1 VVVEND
7 VERKRR
13 QLKQASAVCGGHEQ
27 WLQPTVVV
35 ETVVAVE
42 ADAAVMAVAALI
54 GNGSV
59 VVTIAKIAATIG
71 STIDRE

>member
-1 VVVEND
+1 
-7 VERKRR
+7 
-13 QLKQASAVCGGHEQ
+13 VCGGHEQ

-59 VVTIAKIAATIG
+59 VVTIVAVTIAKIAAMTG
-71 STIDRE
+71 STIDRK

>member
-1 VVVEND
+1 
-7 VERKRR
+7 
-13 QLKQASAVCGGHEQ
+13 VCGGHEE

-59 VVTIAKIAATIG
+59 VVTIVAVTIAKITATIG
-71 STIDRE
+71 STIDRK

>member
-1 VVVEND
+1 
-7 VERKRR
+7 
-13 QLKQASAVCGGHEQ
+13 VCGGYGR

-42 ADAAVMAVAALI
+42 ADAAVVAVAALI

-59 VVTIAKIAATIG
+59 VVTIVAVTIAKIAVTIG
-71 STIDRE
+71 STIDR